1 MSVEEKG
8 ISWRGWDLDFSNAK
22 KQYFGSN
29 CFMGV
34 VNMEAGKSSR
44 EVLIVEDDREIRK
57 LLSNF
62 LKEKEMIVTEAG
74 DGD

>member
-34 VNMEAGKSSR
+34 VNMEAGKVR
-44 EVLIVEDDREIRK
+44 GK
-57 LLSNF
+57 Y
-62 LKEKEMIVTEAG
+62 
-74 DGD
+74 